1 MVAIRGARVF
11 DGAEFLDG
19 GGTVLVRDGRIVGVE
34 SGFPDLGAEW
44 EIIDFPDATVLPG
57 LVDTHVHLV
66 ADSQQN
72 ALDRVAGF
80 TEEEID
86 EVVTDGLRSSLAAG
100 VTTVRDLGDR
110 LFNVVARRDRQ
121 RRTPG
126 LLEPTIV
133 ASGPPLTSPGG
144 HCYYMGGEIPDRATL
159 EAAISAR
166 VDRGVDIIKVMASGG
181 MSTAGTDI
189 TGTQFSVEDLQ
200 ELVDRAHAAGLPV
213 AAHAQSLA
221 SVEAALAARV
231 DAIEHCSCMTETGPV
246 VTDDLIERLAASGV
260 VVGGVFGV
268 RPVISLEQAPVN
280 VRAFAERTGATIESM
295 VARRREIMNRM
306 YRGGVRFVTG
316 ADSGLADWRA
326 HGQLSTSVEQFVA
339 AGADVVTALAASTSL
354 AADTCGVG
362 ERKGR
367 LRAGHDADVLVVD
380 GDLSGDVGRLADVRS
395 VMLGGVLVT
404 AA

>member
-1 MVAIRGARVF
+1 MRAIRGTRIF
-11 DGAEFLDG
+11 DGERFLQG
-19 GGTVLVRDGRIVGVE
+19 GHTVLVSGGRIDGVE
-34 SGFPDLGAEW
+34 PGFPDAGADW
-44 EIIDFPDATVLPG
+44 EVVDVPDGTVLPG

-66 ADSQQN
+66 ADSQQD

-86 EVVTDGLRSSLAAG
+86 EVVTDGLRRSLAAG

-110 LFNVVARRDRQ
+110 LFNVVGRRDRQ

-126 LLEPTIV
+126 LVEPTIV

-144 HCYYMGGEIPDRATL
+144 HCHYMGGEIPDRATL
-159 EAAISAR
+159 DAAIRAR
-166 VDRGVDIIKVMASGG
+166 ADRGVDVVKVMASGG
-181 MSTAGTDI
+181 MNTAGTDI

-200 ELVDRAHAAGLPV
+200 FLVDRAHAAGLPV
-213 AAHAQSLA
+213 SAHAQSLA
-221 SVEAALAARV
+221 SVEAALAAQV
-231 DAIEHCSCMTETGPV
+231 DAIEHCSCLTERGPMV
-246 VTDDLIERLAASGV
+246 SDDLIERLAASRI

-268 RPVISLEQAPVN
+268 RPVISLDQAPVN

-326 HGQLSTSVEQFVA
+326 HGQLYTSVEQFMA
-339 AGADVVTALAASTSL
+339 AGADLATALAASTSL
-354 AADTCGVG
+354 AAEACGVG
-362 ERKGR
+362 DRKGR
-367 LRAGHDADVLVVD
+367 LRAGYDADILVVD
-380 GDLSGDVGRLADVRS
+380 GDLTDDVGRLADVRF
-395 VMLGGVLVT
+395 VMLGGSLVS
-404 AA
+404 AG

>member
-1 MVAIRGARVF
+1 MSRRPPCFPASSTPTCTW
-11 DGAEFLDG
+11 LP
-19 GGTVLVRDGRIVGVE
+19 TVSRTPSIG
-34 SGFPDLGAEW
+34 
-44 EIIDFPDATVLPG
+44 
-57 LVDTHVHLV
+57 
-66 ADSQQN
+66 
-72 ALDRVAGF
+72 VAGF

-86 EVVTDGLRSSLAAG
+86 EVVTDGLLRSLAAG
-100 VTTVRDLGDR
+100 VTTVRDLCDR
-110 LFNVVARRDRQ
+110 HFRVVARRDRQ

-213 AAHAQSLA
+213 AAHAQSLP
-221 SVEAALAARV
+221 SVEAALAAGV
-231 DAIEHCSCMTETGPV
+231 DAIEHCCCMTEKGPV
-246 VTDDLIERLAASGV
+246 VTDDLIARLADRGA

-268 RPVISLEQAPVN
+268 RPAISLEQAPVN
-280 VRAFAERTGATIESM
+280 VRALAERTGATVEAM
-295 VARRREIMNRM
+295 VARRREAMNRM

-326 HGQLSTSVEQFVA
+326 HGQLYTSVEQFVT
-339 AGADVVTALAASTSL
+339 AGADVVTALAASTSV
-354 AADTCGVG
+354 AAKACGVG
-362 ERKGR
+362 QRKGR
-367 LRAGHDADVLVVD
+367 LRPGYDADILVVD
-380 GDLSGDVGRLADVRS
+380 GDLTGDVGRLADVRS
-395 VMLGGVLVT
+395 VMLAGTFLPAG
-404 AA
+404 